1 MENEKI
7 EALEKKLKIN
17 KILHIV
23 SISISALAIVLSIV
37 ALSGN
42 FVGRGNN
49 RHMMRNGGM
58 RQERMM
64 MEREGDDFN
73 CRGRFFMQ
81 NNGGGESRN
90 NKFSSSRMNPNDKND
105 NRPNRNNKN
114 SKGNNYRFRK
124 DNNKPSSNDNNVP
137 QNNNTPNVERNNQ
150 PMAPNINNQIVP
162 Q

>member
-1 MENEKI
+1 MENEEI
-7 EALEKKLKIN
+7 EALEKKLKTN

-64 MEREGDDFN
+64 MD
-73 CRGRFFMQ
+73 
-81 NNGGGESRN
+81 RN
-90 NKFSSSRMNPNDKND
+90 DY
-105 NRPNRNNKN
+105 RPNRNNKN
-114 SKGNNYRFRK
+114 SKGNNNRFRK

-150 PMAPNINNQIVP
+150 PMAPNNNNQIVP

>member
-7 EALEKKLKIN
+7 EILEKKLKSN

-49 RHMMRNGGM
+49 RHMMRHGGM

-64 MEREGDDFN
+64 MDR
-73 CRGRFFMQ
+73 
-81 NNGGGESRN
+81 
-90 NKFSSSRMNPNDKND
+90 ND